1 MLKLLKTLALTV
13 CFAVISNSSAWAGG
27 VSESPLG
34 AATDPEFLQKGK
46 HLFLD
51 YCAHCH
57 GNHGD
62 GDGFNAEF
70 LDKDPAE
77 LSNPEFLAKRSDDQL
92 FRVISEGG
100 AKVKKS
106 YLMPVFGHTLSEE
119 EIWSLIAFIRQ
130 LGPTGGAVKAPE
142 GVKTER
148 PAGVVLSRSAM
159 DSFSKWF
166 AGEGQKKEQ
175 VTSGELL
182 IMNKKSCLGCHQL
195 NEEGGRIGPN
205 LNRSSFN
212 YTPEWIYAWIS
223 NPQAFHPGTKMPNL
237 GLEPQEARAISAF
250 LSSFEPEADDE
261 EEEAEVGIPEDW
273 KQYLSAT
280 GDASRG
286 EKIFNNAEGTAN
298 CAKCHLV
305 KGEGGSVGPELS
317 IVGTSRTREFLLES
331 VLAPNEVITAGY
343 KTIMILTKD
352 RKFITGIKVNEDE
365 SGFDIVDKE
374 GKNRHIP
381 REKVKKF
388 KTQKISTMPG
398 NFKDLLEVQE
408 VADLLA
414 YLGTLTLPAITASS
428 R

>member
-1 MLKLLKTLALTV
+1 MPNPLKVLLLVA
-13 CFAVISNSSAWAGG
+13 CFAVIPSLPAWAGG
-27 VSESPLG
+27 VPSSPPGL
-34 AATDPEFLQKGK
+34 AMDPEFQEKGK
-46 HLFLD
+46 RLFLD

-77 LSNPEFLAKRSDDQL
+77 LSSPEFLAKRTNDQL

-106 YLMPVFGHTLSEE
+106 HLMPVFGHTLSEE

-130 LGPTGGAVKAPE
+130 LGQGGSAVTAPE
-142 GVKTER
+142 GVNTER
-148 PAGVVLSRSAM
+148 PLGSVLSRSAM
-159 DSFSKWF
+159 DSFLKWF
-166 AGEGQKKEQ
+166 AEEGQKKEQ
-175 VTSGELL
+175 TKSGELL

-205 LNRSSFN
+205 LDRSSFN
-212 YTPEWIYAWIS
+212 YRPEWIYAWVS
-223 NPQAFHPGTKMPNL
+223 NPQAFHPDTKMPNL
-237 GLEPQEARAISAF
+237 GLEPKEARAITAF
-250 LSSFEPEADDE
+250 LVSFQPEEDDE
-261 EEEAEVGIPEDW
+261 EEKSEAGIPDDW
-273 KQYLSAT
+273 QQYLST
-280 GDASRG
+280 VGDAVRG
-286 EKIFNNAEGTAN
+286 EKIFNDAEGTAN

-305 KGEGGSVGPELS
+305 KGKGGTVGPELS

-331 VLAPNEVITAGY
+331 VLDPNVVITAGY

-374 GKNRHIP
+374 GKDRHIP
-381 REKVKKF
+381 RDKVKKF

-414 YLGTLTLPAITASS
+414 YLGTLTLPAITSAQ
-428 R
+428 

>member
-1 MLKLLKTLALTV
+1 MP
-13 CFAVISNSSAWAGG
+13 
-27 VSESPLG
+27 ESPLG
-34 AATDPEFLQKGK
+34 AATDSEFLQKGK
-46 HLFLD
+46 RLFLD

-77 LSNPEFLAKRSDDQL
+77 LSNPEFLAKRTNDQL

-130 LGPTGGAVKAPE
+130 LGQSGVAVSIPE
-142 GVKTER
+142 NVEAER
-148 PAGVVLSRSAM
+148 PVGTVLPRSAM
-159 DSFSKWF
+159 VSFSKWF
-166 AGEGQKKEQ
+166 AEEGQKKKH
-175 VTSGELL
+175 VDSGELL
-182 IMNKKSCLGCHQL
+182 VMNKKSCLGCHQL
-195 NEEGGRIGPN
+195 NDEGGRIGPN

-223 NPQAFHPGTKMPNL
+223 NPQAFHPNTKMPNL
-237 GLEPQEARAISAF
+237 GLDPEEARAISAF
-250 LSSFEPEADDE
+250 LISFQPEGDDE
-261 EEEAEVGIPEDW
+261 EEEEPEVGIPEDW
-273 KQYLSAT
+273 KQFLSTA
-280 GDASRG
+280 GDPKRG
-286 EKIFNNAEGTAN
+286 EKIFYDAEGTAN

-305 KGEGGSVGPELS
+305 KGKGGTVGPELS

-331 VLAPNEVITAGY
+331 VLDPNKVITAGY
-343 KTIMILTKD
+343 QTIMILTKD
-352 RKFITGIKVNEDE
+352 RKFITGIKKNEDE

-374 GKNRHIP
+374 GKDRHIP
-381 REKVKKF
+381 RDKVKKF

-414 YLGTLTLPAITASS
+414 YLATLTLPAITASAQ
-428 R
+428 

>member
-1 MLKLLKTLALTV
+1 MPNPLKILLLII
-13 CFAVISNSSAWAGG
+13 CFAVILKSPARAGG
-27 VSESPLG
+27 VPSSPLG
-34 AATDPEFLQKGK
+34 STMDPGFLDKGK
-46 HLFLD
+46 RLFLD

-77 LSNPEFLAKRSDDQL
+77 LSNPEFLAKRTNDQL

-106 YLMPVFGHTLSEE
+106 HLMPLFGHTLSEE
-119 EIWSLIAFIRQ
+119 EIWSLIAFVRQ
-130 LGPTGGAVKAPE
+130 LGQGGSVVTAPE
-142 GVKTER
+142 GVNAER
-148 PAGVVLSRSAM
+148 PIGLVLSRSAM

-166 AGEGQKKEQ
+166 AEEGQKKEQ
-175 VTSGELL
+175 TKSGELL

-195 NEEGGRIGPN
+195 NEEGGKIGPN

-212 YTPEWIYAWIS
+212 YRPEWIYAWIS
-223 NPQAFHPGTKMPNL
+223 NPQAFHPATKMPNL
-237 GLEPQEARAISAF
+237 GLKPEEARAITAF
-250 LSSFEPEADDE
+250 LVAFQPKEDDE
-261 EEEAEVGIPEDW
+261 EEESEAGIPDDW
-273 KQYLSAT
+273 QQYLST
-280 GDASRG
+280 VGDAVRG
-286 EKIFNNAEGTAN
+286 EKIFNDAEGTAN

-305 KGEGGSVGPELS
+305 KGKGGTVGPELS

-331 VLAPNEVITAGY
+331 VLDPNVVITAGY

-374 GKNRHIP
+374 GKDRHIP
-381 REKVKKF
+381 RDKVKKF

-414 YLGTLTLPAITASS
+414 YLGTLTLPAITASAQ
-428 R
+428 